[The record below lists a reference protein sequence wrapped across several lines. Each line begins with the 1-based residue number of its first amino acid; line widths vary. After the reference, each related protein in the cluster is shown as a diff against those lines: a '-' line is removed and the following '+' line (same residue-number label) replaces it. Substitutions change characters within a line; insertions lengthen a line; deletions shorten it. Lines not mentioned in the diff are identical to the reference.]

1 MLKST
6 RSYERDL
13 SGRMYMT
20 LKVGLNPPALT
31 SGIAVHGLLVPV
43 GLRLNP
49 PALTSGIFKYTM
61 IKAITKGLNPPALTS
76 GICRRPASQP

>member
-31 SGIAVHGLLVPV
+31 SGIAVHGLLVP
-43 GLRLNP
+43 
-49 PALTSGIFKYTM
+49 ALKSTRSYERD
-61 IKAITKGLNPPALTS
+61 L
-76 GICRRPASQP
+76 